1 MWNYNDLTG
10 SNADN
15 LPKCV
20 AIATKENMMSE
31 LINIEDIHT
40 VLSYSP
46 RLENLLNLAESYA
59 SDNDAGEAARNTPAI
74 VQLMH
79 CWEKFLYPY
88 ASHFSSNYH
97 GGFWIF
103 KNGFFQLQSSDQF
116 YVTVSGNYFEDEM
129 SCLEFSFFVNLMTLS
144 HLSLQLDAI
153 NHNRNAVPSKVLR
166 LVIYAYHRLHCLM
179 RLNKKTIDVCK
190 VLRALD

>member
-1 MWNYNDLTG
+1 
-10 SNADN
+10 
-15 LPKCV
+15 V

-31 LINIEDIHT
+31 LINIEDIQT
-40 VLSYSP
+40 VLSYKP
-46 RLENLLNLAESYA
+46 YLEDLLNLAESYG

-74 VQLMH
+74 VQLIYF
-79 CWEKFLYPY
+79 WEKFLYPY
-88 ASHFSSNYH
+88 ASHFSSNYQ

-103 KNGFFQLQSSDQF
+103 KNGFFQLQSSHQF
-116 YVTVSGNYFEDEM
+116 HVSVSGNYFEDEM

-153 NHNRNAVPSKVLR
+153 NNNRNAMPSNVLR

-179 RLNKKTIDVCK
+179 RLNKKKVDVCK

>member
-1 MWNYNDLTG
+1 MRNYNDLTG

-31 LINIEDIHT
+31 LINIEDIQT
-40 VLSYSP
+40 VLSYKP
-46 RLENLLNLAESYA
+46 YLEDLLNLADSYD

-88 ASHFSSNYH
+88 ASHFSSNYQ

-144 HLSLQLDAI
+144 QI
-153 NHNRNAVPSKVLR
+153 G
-166 LVIYAYHRLHCLM
+166 
-179 RLNKKTIDVCK
+179 
-190 VLRALD
+190 RAHV

>member
-1 MWNYNDLTG
+1 MILTASMTG
-10 SNADN
+10 K

-74 VQLMH
+74 VQLMYF
-79 CWEKFLYPY
+79 WEKFLYPY
-88 ASHFSSNYH
+88 ASHFSSNYQ

-190 VLRALD
+190 ILRALD